1 MNTQLTTS
9 TQQIICSGGLFLA
22 RDTRR
27 FLFLLRTQGKTAGT
41 WGLVG
46 GRKEPSDATAFEA
59 LSREIQ
65 EEVGATPKIKKII
78 PLELFTSND
87 QNFQY
92 NTYVLMI
99 DREFIPTLNEEHSGY
114 AWTGFDQW
122 PKPLHQ
128 GVKNS
133 FNNRAVRAKLE
144 LLLDLIDQVML
155 CN

>member
-22 RDTRR
+22 RDSRR

-65 EEVGATPKIKKII
+65 EEVGTTPKIKKII

-99 DREFIPTLNEEHSGY
+99 DREFIPVLNEEHSGY

-144 LLLDLIDQVML
+144 LLLDLID
-155 CN
+155 